1 MCLPRSRILPRKDL
15 RAGGGRVDRIAGMQ
29 AAVVV
34 YRHAGHE
41 IDLFAWADRG
51 SALPPEAVRHG
62 YRSMFWKSGDL
73 DFAAISDVER
83 GELEKFVQLVR
94 RKGN

>member
-1 MCLPRSRILPRKDL
+1 MP
-15 RAGGGRVDRIAGMQ
+15 

-34 YRHAGHE
+34 YRHGTHE

-51 SALPPEAVRHG
+51 SSLPREAVRHG

-73 DFAAISDVER
+73 DLVAVSDVES
-83 GELEKFVQLVR
+83 GELEAFTQLVR
-94 RKGN
+94 GENR